1 MFWNH
6 PLIKYFVEVCTYITL
21 TVVTRNPQVWSRWL
35 LFRHLSVSEHLFTS
49 GAFTTSAMVVVWWCV
64 HHARVKSASVYS
76 PTVRLVYCSVADEQ
90 RRASRVFVFEFRSPS
105 HWNPHVTANTFFF
118 FHREWHGLCF
128 DAVLCSSRLLVVTSA
143 WLRALIDM
151 IMAVAQADRAVFMTS
166 CDVLLRHLSSLI

>member
-1 MFWNH
+1 MFWNY

-21 TVVTRNPQVWSRWL
+21 TVITRNPQVWSRWL

-90 RRASRVFVFEFRSPS
+90 RRASRLFVFEFRSPS
-105 HWNPHVTANTFFF
+105 HWNPHVTANTFFSSI
-118 FHREWHGLCF
+118 ENGM
-128 DAVLCSSRLLVVTSA
+128 AYVLTQYYVAADC
-143 WLRALIDM
+143 WLWRQRDYVRWL
-151 IMAVAQADRAVFMTS
+151 TWS
-166 CDVLLRHLSSLI
+166 WLLRRLTVLYSWPPAMYC